1 MEVPIVHQGTVVEIT
16 SKIIDNKVLLTHKPI
31 HKLVLVV
38 MEIVVVH
45 ILKIVALKVV
55 QDVAEAEGA
64 TGVVVVLEFIH
75 QLVNMVVREDMV
87 VIKAVQVVV
96 VDAVVHLARFTQVVE
111 VAASKA
117 KSNQEVAAAGP
128 KVNGSPIIAKNNS
141 TMAFTK
147 AKVPT
152 KEVTPEDTREG
163 EVLMLEQVLV
173 RVLIPE
179 VEVMGKETVV
189 MGNKRNRI
197 NILASISAIL
207 TIIYYS

>member
-1 MEVPIVHQGTVVEIT
+1 
-16 SKIIDNKVLLTHKPI
+16 
-31 HKLVLVV
+31 
-38 MEIVVVH
+38 
-45 ILKIVALKVV
+45 
-55 QDVAEAEGA
+55 
-64 TGVVVVLEFIH
+64 
-75 QLVNMVVREDMV
+75 MVVREDMV

-111 VAASKA
+111 AAASKA
-117 KSNQEVAAAGP
+117 KSNPEVAAAGP
-128 KVNGSPIIAKNNS
+128 KVNGSPIIAKNNL

-152 KEVTPEDTREG
+152 KEVTPEDTQEE
-163 EVLMLEQVLV
+163 EVFMLEQVLV
-173 RVLIPE
+173 PVLTPE

-197 NILASISAIL
+197 NIFTSISAIL